1 MKITKLK
8 TTKLAIENKSIYH
21 YSLGALKGTNTVLV
35 EIETDEGICGVG
47 EVTGGINVDALWGR
61 IKV

>member
-35 EIETDEGICGVG
+35 EIETDE
-47 EVTGGINVDALWGR
+47 ENTPYSDYGGH
-61 IKV
+61 